1 MEKYKKIITLT
12 GMLVVILALTGC
24 LNNSSPEEK
33 IYDTLEEVA
42 ALEEDFQ
49 KQQEPLQK
57 LEEEDNELYGKIIQL
72 GMKEIEEIQSL
83 SNDAIKGIEE
93 RQALMKKEK
102 EAIDKA
108 KEHFKD
114 LNGHIND
121 LEDSSLKAEANEL
134 KDTMTKRYDEYDEL
148 YKHYTKSLTQENEL
162 YTLFKKEDVTKEDL
176 QEQIEKINETYNSLM
191 NSNKKFND
199 LTNEYNEQK
208 IAFYKS
214 AKLDVDTE

>member
-1 MEKYKKIITLT
+1 MEKYKKLITLA
-12 GMLVVILALTGC
+12 GILVVIIGLSGC

-33 IYDTLEEVA
+33 IYETLEEVA

-83 SNDAIKGIEE
+83 SNDAIEGIEE
-93 RQALMKKEK
+93 RKELMKKEK
-102 EAIDKA
+102 AAISEAKDR
-108 KEHFKD
+108 FKD
-114 LNGHIND
+114 FNDQIKD
-121 LEDSSLKAEANEL
+121 LEDESLKTKANEL
-134 KDTMTKRYDEYDEL
+134 NDTMTNRYDEYDEL

-162 YTLFKKEDVTKEDL
+162 YTLLKKEDVTKDEL
-176 QEQIEKINETYNSLM
+176 QKQIEAINETYNSLM
-191 NSNKKFND
+191 TSNDKFND

-208 IAFYKS
+208 ITFYKS
-214 AKLDVDTE
+214 AKLDVYTE